1 MIDKGM
7 NYLIYEDKSNISF
20 KMFNELVSAGSP
32 GLCITTVYPQK
43 LKKMYGMGEAQVFW
57 LSDSTGDKETLSPT
71 RLDFEIARVI
81 NKFVKG
87 EEEPVFLL
95 DGMAYLSLENDYDKV
110 RKFIKRINDMASMND
125 ATIMVVINRDSF
137 SKETLAMLERDF
149 DQVGTAEELSGAAA
163 PPAAPAPVAPAPT
176 AVPQATPTPHIPS
189 PAIPTA
195 SDLRIA
201 APTES
206 PADIPIEE
214 EIELEIEDIYLIH
227 RGTGTLIQRRTW
239 REQDL
244 IDPDLIG
251 GMFQAIL
258 DFISNSFA
266 SDQDSDFSRLEV
278 KGYIILIADGKHIS
292 EAIVFSGKAEEYL
305 HKIMGDIK
313 RVLRDNIKDI
323 ETEFSRALDSY
334 DGDVSTLRG
343 TRKSLDS
350 LALNINK
357 ALEPH
362 TGKGKIKLS
371 DAERRMAQEKY
382 NKAIQAGRS
391 RNYEEALVAYDE
403 ALTIDPKHFQSL
415 FNKAVVLQMLG
426 RVGDAL
432 TCYDKAL
439 EINPNDSE
447 IWGNRGIALRSLGR
461 TEEAIES
468 YHKGLGINPA
478 DSALW
483 SNMGIALRS
492 VGRVKEA
499 IESYDKAIEI
509 NPHDAGVWSNK
520 GVVLGSMGL
529 LKEAIDCYDRSLAID
544 PSRKLAQRNREIA
557 IKELEKRNQK

>member
-7 NYLIYEDKSNISF
+7 NYLIYEDKSDITF
-20 KMFNELVSAGSP
+20 KMFNELVSSGSP

-57 LSDSTGDKETLSPT
+57 LSDSSGDKETLSPT

-81 NKFVKG
+81 NKFIKG
-87 EEEPVFLL
+87 DKEEPIFLL

-110 RKFIKRINDMASMND
+110 RKFVKRINDMASMND
-125 ATIMVVINRDSF
+125 ATIMVVINPSSF
-137 SKETLAMLERDF
+137 NKETLAMLERDF
-149 DQVGTAEELSGAAA
+149 DKVGTAEELSGVAA
-163 PPAAPAPVAPAPT
+163 PAPAAPAPAPTPAP
-176 AVPQATPTPHIPS
+176 QAATTPHIPS
-189 PAIPTA
+189 PSIPTA

-206 PADIPIEE
+206 PVDIPVEE
-214 EIELEIEDIYLIH
+214 EMELEIEDIYLIH

-266 SDQDSDFSRLEV
+266 SDQESDFSRLEV
-278 KGYIILIADGKHIS
+278 KGYIILIADGQHIS

-323 ETEFSRALDSY
+323 EKEYSAALNSY

-343 TRKSLDS
+343 TRKALDT
-350 LALNINK
+350 LALDINK

-382 NKAIQAGRS
+382 NKALQAGRS
-391 RNYEEALVAYDE
+391 RQYEDALVSYDE
-403 ALTIDPKHFQSL
+403 ALSIDPNHLQSL

-432 TCYDKAL
+432 TCYEKAL
-439 EINPNDSE
+439 KINPNDAE

-468 YHKGLGINPA
+468 YHKGLGINPS

-499 IESYDKAIEI
+499 IESYDKAIAI
-509 NPHDAGVWSNK
+509 NPNDAGVWSNK

-529 LKEAIDCYDRSLAID
+529 LKEAIDCYDRALSID
-544 PSRKLAQRNREIA
+544 PGRKLAQRNREIA

>member
-1 MIDKGM
+1 MIEKEL
-7 NYLIYEDKSNISF
+7 NYLIYEDKSDITF
-20 KMFNELVSAGSP
+20 KMFNELVSSGSP
-32 GLCITTVYPQK
+32 GLCITTLYPQK
-43 LKKMYGMGEAQVFW
+43 LKKMYGMGEAQIYW
-57 LSDSTGDKETLSPT
+57 LSDSTGDKDTLSPT
-71 RLDFEIARVI
+71 RLDFEITRVI
-81 NKFVKG
+81 NKFIKS
-87 EEEPVFLL
+87 EENPVFLL

-110 RKFIKRINDMASMND
+110 RKFIKRINDMGSMNE
-125 ATIMVVINRDSF
+125 ATIMVVINPNSF
-137 SKETLAMLERDF
+137 SKETIAMLERDF
-149 DQVGTAEELSGAAA
+149 DKTGTAEELFGTAAPQAAA
-163 PPAAPAPVAPAPT
+163 PAAP
-176 AVPQATPTPHIPS
+176 VPQTAPTPHIPS
-189 PAIPTA
+189 PPIPTA

-201 APTES
+201 APPES
-206 PADIPIEE
+206 PADIPVEE
-214 EIELEIEDIYLIH
+214 DIELEIEDIYLIH

-292 EAIVFSGKAEEYL
+292 EAIVFSGKAEEYI

-313 RVLRDNIKDI
+313 KVLRDNIKDI
-323 ETEFSRALDSY
+323 EKQYSKVLDTY
-334 DGDVSTLRG
+334 DGDVSKLRG
-343 TRKSLDS
+343 TRKSLDT

-362 TGKGKIKLS
+362 TGRSKMKLS

-391 RNYEEALVAYDE
+391 RNYEEALTAYDE
-403 ALTIDPKHFQSL
+403 ALEIDPKHFQSL

-439 EINPNDSE
+439 EINPNDAE

-529 LKEAIDCYDRSLAID
+529 LKEAIDCYDRALAID
-544 PSRKLAQRNREIA
+544 PARKLAQRNREIA
-557 IKELEKRNQK
+557 IKELEKRNQR

>member
-7 NYLIYEDKSNISF
+7 NYLIYEDKSDITF
-20 KMFNELVSAGSP
+20 KMFNELVSTGSS

-43 LKKMYGMGEAQVFW
+43 LKKVYGMGEANVFW

-81 NKFVKG
+81 NKFIKG
-87 EEEPVFLL
+87 GGEPVFLL

-125 ATIMVVINRDSF
+125 ATIMVVINPDSF

-149 DQVGTAEELSGAAA
+149 DKTGSAEELSGVAA
-163 PPAAPAPVAPAPT
+163 PSAAPAATPPT
-176 AVPQATPTPHIPS
+176 AVPQAAPTPHIPS
-189 PAIPTA
+189 PSIPTA

-206 PADIPIEE
+206 PADIPVEE
-214 EIELEIEDIYLIH
+214 DVELEIEDIYLIH

-244 IDPDLIG
+244 IDPALIG

-278 KGYIILIADGKHIS
+278 KGYIILVADGKYIS
-292 EAIVFSGKAEEYL
+292 EAIVFSGRAEKYL
-305 HKIMGDIK
+305 HKIIDDIK
-313 RVLRDNIKDI
+313 KVLKDNIADI
-323 ETEFSRALDSY
+323 EREYSRVLDSY
-334 DGDVSTLRG
+334 DGDVSKLRG

-357 ALEPH
+357 TLEPH
-362 TGKGKIKLS
+362 TGRSQMKLS

-403 ALTIDPKHFQSL
+403 ALNIDPKHFQSL

-439 EINPNDSE
+439 EVNANDAE

-509 NPHDAGVWSNK
+509 NPQDAGVWSNK

-529 LKEAIDCYDRSLAID
+529 LKEAIDCYDRSLSID
-544 PSRKLAQRNREIA
+544 PARKLAQRNREIA
-557 IKELEKRNQK
+557 IKELEKRSQK